1 MSGSLPHYLE
11 SELYERVRSEPR
23 VFEFLAKSCLDGIWY
38 WDLKRRDQEWMSAGF
53 WELLGYNASEKAHL
67 ASEWQEMIF
76 PEDLE
81 VALANLD
88 AHLANPDHAYDQ
100 LVRYRHRDGST
111 IWVRC
116 RGIAT
121 WDAGGQPTRMLGA
134 HNDVTALKQM
144 EQERRE
150 AMSKAVLAQERD
162 RRRLATNLH
171 DGFGQLLTLAGVK
184 LGMLRDASRQFG
196 LEGRVREI
204 EELIGEAQREISS
217 LSFQLSP
224 PVLHDVGLAA
234 AVDWLAEDMQRRYGL
249 HVRVEAGELL
259 DGLGEEARIT
269 LFRAIQESLIN
280 VAKHA
285 RVREARVRLAREDA
299 CVTAAIEDSG
309 VGFHDHEPW
318 GFGLVSMQQSLDHL
332 DGSLEVRSIPGEGT
346 WLLLALPVGPK
357 GQSA

>member
-1 MSGSLPHYLE
+1 MSESPPHYLE
-11 SELYERVRSEPR
+11 RELYERVRSEPR
-23 VFEFLAKSCLDGIWY
+23 LFDFLAKGCLDGIWY
-38 WDLKRRDQEWMSAGF
+38 WDLESRDHEWMSPGF

-67 ASEWQEMIF
+67 ASEWQAMIF

-81 VALANLD
+81 AALENLD
-88 AHLANPDHAYDQ
+88 AHLANPDHTYDQ

-111 IWVRC
+111 VWVRC
-116 RGIAT
+116 RGIAIR
-121 WDAGGQPTRMLGA
+121 DAGGRPIRMLGA

-144 EQERRE
+144 EDERRE
-150 AMSKAVLAQERD
+150 AASRAVLDEERD

-234 AVDWLAEDMQRRYGL
+234 AVHWLADDLQRRYGL
-249 HVRVEAGELL
+249 HVRVEVGDPL
-259 DGLGEEARIT
+259 DGLSEEARIT

-285 RVREARVRLAREDA
+285 SVREARVRLARQDA
-299 CVTAAIEDSG
+299 CVRAAIEDSG
-309 VGFHDHEPW
+309 VGFDDNEPW
-318 GFGLVSMQQSLDHL
+318 GYGLVSMQQSLDHL
-332 DGSLEVRSIPGEGT
+332 HGSFEVRSIPGGGT
-346 WLLLALPVGPK
+346 RLLLALPVGER
-357 GQSA
+357 QSA